1 MSKSLYEKIG
11 GEPAIHAAV
20 EIFYKKVL
28 ADKRISYF
36 FDHID
41 MKRQAEKQ
49 RAFLT
54 FALGGTRQYNG
65 RNMKAA
71 HTKAVKE
78 GLSDVHFD
86 AVLENLALTLKEL
99 EVPEELI
106 QEAAQIVETTREDVL
121 GRSPVKKP
129 SLPKREDYEHV

>member
-11 GEPAIHAAV
+11 GEAAIHAAV

-28 ADKRISYF
+28 ADKRINYF

-49 RAFLT
+49 RVFLT
-54 FALGGTRQYNG
+54 FALGGARQYNG

-86 AVLENLALTLKEL
+86 AVLENLASTLKEL
-99 EVPEELI
+99 KVPEELI
-106 QEAAQIVETTREDVL
+106 QEAAQIVETTRDDVL
-121 GRSPVKKP
+121 GRSLVKKTQ
-129 SLPKREDYEHV
+129 SQREDYEYV